1 MEIKITIELGKIE
14 NTSPEYNP
22 PITLETSYNNK
33 DLKRDEEK
41 AQVLSMYREL
51 NEINKISIFSRI
63 EGMLEAQTYQM
74 SDK

>member
-1 MEIKITIELGKIE
+1 MPEQEIVRFANDTKAASE
-14 NTSPEYNP
+14 
-22 PITLETSYNNK
+22 TLYNNGI
-33 DLKRDEEK
+33 LARSEEE

>member
-1 MEIKITIELGKIE
+1 MPEQEIVRFANDTKAASK
-14 NTSPEYNP
+14 
-22 PITLETSYNNK
+22 TLYNNGI
-33 DLKRDEEK
+33 LARSEEE
-41 AQVLSMYREL
+41 AQILSMYREL